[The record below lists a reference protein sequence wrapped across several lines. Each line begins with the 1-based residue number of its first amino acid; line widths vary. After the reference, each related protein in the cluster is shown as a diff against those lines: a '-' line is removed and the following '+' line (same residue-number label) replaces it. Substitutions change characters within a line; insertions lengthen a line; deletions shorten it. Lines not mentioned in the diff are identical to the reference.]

1 MSYIDKNSNTVIS
14 ARLTNEGRLLLSL
27 GLLNFDTFRL
37 GDSNIDYTTL
47 GPTYDITL
55 ENIIRA
61 KAENPDIKTP
71 ILPTANATNTY
82 VSMPSQPPVI
92 LQTLIQSPRLG
103 FFEYGSGATIEY
115 TAYTDTVCH
124 VLQPDAVIPLAGL
137 TGGTSIPIRQSG
149 TYGSNTYE
157 PKIGDLLMVKM
168 SNDELSL
175 IQAPNV
181 VDLTVPVPYL
191 WFQVQDI
198 VSGTTL
204 AANDLQIT
212 IDRNFA
218 SFPSYVG
225 ANEAQ
230 VIFYPLGTGTTK
242 DTLFSDGGFF
252 SGGCVWNMNNV
263 WSYPIPGVNPSTHET
278 FDDYGSETYIGTK
291 EYFGYTSE
299 IGYLYTANTACNIV
313 PSVSL
318 IHYTNKETCDNQSE
332 QKYGQKFY
340 IDTTVPD
347 SPKLILPTLM
357 WHKEYSATTIG
368 QVFSGSGSMQ
378 YVTLSGNTIYPAPQP
393 NSMEKNVYY
402 YDLVDK
408 YSNKVGR
415 IYPELHMFSL
425 DNQELVAALSYKSN
439 RNWTLPT
446 ANTQLGSLIDGIVD
460 GTEVVY
466 ITYMLESTSGYTSGL
481 HCQNIVCVTTE
492 DCDCN
497 PIDSKTIKVTL
508 PNEFPY
514 MKVSGGTGWYAD
526 KFYILAQK
534 QPLGTYPDPTQW
546 KLMDYTS
553 DIVGHTLGTRIDPN
567 NLAVS
572 EFEITNTDYLSGTT
586 YDLSNFIK
594 IPQIAESDYL
604 QFGDERFLYGNV
616 EAIGVTNKYRTK
628 FVFAIPP
635 TMFNWSTNPTWASS
649 GQKVHIDEIHVYGSP
664 TQLGNRPLVA
674 VGKTNLPIEKITNA
688 TILIEI
694 AFDL

>member
-1 MSYIDKNSNTVIS
+1 MSYIDKNSNIVVS
-14 ARLTNEGRLLLSL
+14 ARMTNEGRKLLSL
-27 GLLNFDTFRL
+27 GLLTFDTFRL

-71 ILPTANATNTY
+71 LLPTSNASNSY
-82 VSMPSQPPVI
+82 VSIPTLTPVI
-92 LQTLIQSPRLG
+92 LETLIDSPKIG
-103 FFEYGSGATIEY
+103 FFEYGTGSTIEY

-124 VLQPDAVIPLAGL
+124 ILQSDTIIPLAGI

-157 PKIGDLLMVKM
+157 PKVGDLLMVKM
-168 SNDELSL
+168 SNDELTL
-175 IQAPNV
+175 PQTPNV

-198 VSGTTL
+198 ESGTL
-204 AANDLQIT
+204 AADDLQIT

-218 SFPSYVG
+218 DFSSYAG

-242 DTLFSDGGFF
+242 DSLFSDGGFF

-278 FDDYGSETYIGTK
+278 FDSYGSETYIGSK

-299 IGYLYTANTACNIV
+299 IDLTYTANTPCNII
-313 PSVSL
+313 PSVSI
-318 IHYTNKETCDNQSE
+318 IHYTNKETCENQSE
-332 QKYGQKFY
+332 LKYGQKFY
-340 IDTTVPD
+340 IDTTIPD
-347 SPKLILPTLM
+347 SPQLIMPTLM

-368 QVFSGSGSMQ
+368 QIFSGSGAVQ
-378 YVTLSGNTIYPAPQP
+378 YVTLSGNNTT
-393 NSMEKNVYY
+393 VYY

-408 YSNKVGR
+408 YTNKVGR
-415 IYPELHMFSL
+415 IFPELHMFTI
-425 DNQELVAALSYKSN
+425 DNQELVTALSYKSN

-446 ANTQLGSLIDGIVD
+446 INTQLGSLVDGVVD

-466 ITYMLESTSGYTSGL
+466 ITYLLESNSGYTTGL
-481 HCQNIVCVTTE
+481 HCQNFVCVTTE

-497 PIDSKTIKVTL
+497 PVDSKTIKVSL

-514 MKVSGGTGWYAD
+514 MTVTGGTGWYAD
-526 KFYILAQK
+526 KFYVLAQK

-546 KLMDYTS
+546 RLIDYTS
-553 DIVGHTLGTRIDPN
+553 DIVGHTPGNRIDPV
-567 NLAVS
+567 NLVAS
-572 EFEITNTDYLSGTT
+572 EFEITNSDYLSGTT

-594 IPQIAESDYL
+594 IPQLAETDYL
-604 QFGDERFLYGNV
+604 QFGDERFFFGNI
-616 EAIGVTNKYRTK
+616 EAVGVTDKYRTK
-628 FVFAIPP
+628 FKFAVPP
-635 TMFNWSTNPTWASS
+635 TMFNWSINPTWANSN
-649 GQKVHIDEIHVYGSP
+649 QKVHIDEVGIYDV
-664 TQLGNRPLVA
+664 NKKLVA
-674 VGKTNLPIEKITNA
+674 VGKMNLPIEKVTNA
-688 TILIEI
+688 TIIIEVS
-694 AFDL
+694 FDL